1 MAKEYPLV
9 EELQNNFIATDNIQR
24 DDKLERS
31 ILTHAKVSF
40 IIEYIAAT
48 TTLFPSLF
56 KNSEKLVYENS
67 CYFIPLEKP
76 IVVTQNNA
84 AGNWNYTFKY
94 FEVYTQNIPKEDVF
108 GQTGRWRLG
117 VYKEYY
123 GYHIKNCNIIWRSFS
138 LPNTLSET
146 INFGTPEKKSM
157 VDFDFK
163 KAIEE
168 AIAEFSTMSKF
179 ELCQHLLRYDTPE
192 IVCRRLG
199 DINFKSRTFRQD
211 YFNDQLK
218 SNESQGFEVFCE
230 KNPNFNEEDL
240 VRSEL
245 GRFIYEHKRSIGLI
259 PEFDK
264 YYGPIKQVY
273 SFMNEH
279 NETEMKVVKLFEPKN
294 QSKVFVPVTSWVVNC
309 LSKKQYRCVPL
320 LAKKQILYNL
330 NLIEKKSTSRIIIAD
345 SIEIADANQ
354 ETDSDDTVWT
364 SFICEHEQYDQ
375 VDWEPLKENKEIF
388 LLVTNHSNINLAE
401 AYIKVY
407 KLASFLKEKIK
418 LELKFIQ
425 VQIDYPNGKNFR
437 FESISDIRMHV
448 VEHQPRITP
457 NSVFIMDSFDEFEK
471 CHEKA
476 VESLQTRPR
485 QFWEREIPD
494 CSVVE
499 QHDSKNKPREAIPFV
514 FRPVILRGKVTV
526 GHGSSGIGKT
536 RFFLSMCASIVS
548 GNQFIIGKSWNT
560 VAKSTD
566 KSSGKSGYKYRKVL
580 YLDFESSQG
589 DIPSL
594 QSDFV
599 DPYITGDDRE
609 RCKQNFVIKVL
620 GADAI
625 DYSEK
630 NHHQKIIDMIDNTEN
645 NEGEKGQP
653 LDLVVFD
660 TYTSFV
666 KNDHASAWNRC
677 EELLKKITGR
687 GIAVLLIAHTREN
700 DKEVTGSIKKI
711 QMCESE
717 IVLSRKNGRDETL
730 QYPMCVEMGKTR
742 HVVLKWEKK
751 KFEVY
756 LENGMWCLWV
766 MDEKLTDE
774 ELTDK
779 ELKKEKLRVE
789 ELKDFVIT
797 TELYNQERFQR
808 KAVCQMLGIEKTTY
822 SDRRKE
828 FEEKFGKMKKYI
840 KSNSL
845 R

>member
-84 AGNWNYTFKY
+84 AGNWDYTFKY
-94 FEVYTQNIPKEDVF
+94 FEVYTQSIPKEDVF

-157 VDFDFK
+157 GDFDFK

-230 KNPNFNEEDL
+230 KNPNFNVEDL

-330 NLIEKKSTSRIIIAD
+330 NLIEKESTSRIIIAD

-407 KLASFLKEKIK
+407 ELASFLKEKIK
-418 LELKFIQ
+418 LDLKFIQ

-457 NSVFIMDSFDEFEK
+457 NSVFIMDSFDEFERY
-471 CHEKA
+471 HEKA
-476 VESLQTRPR
+476 VESLQKRQR
-485 QFWEREIPD
+485 QFWEKENSD
-494 CSVVE
+494 CGVIE
-499 QHDSKNKPREAIPFV
+499 QRDSEDNSKKAIDFV
-514 FRPVILRGKVTV
+514 FRPVILRGKVTI
-526 GHGSSGIGKT
+526 GHAPTGQGKT
-536 RFFLSMCASIVS
+536 RFFLSMCASIVAGS
-548 GNQFIIGKSWNT
+548 KFIHGRSWNT
-560 VAKSTD
+560 VKGSTGG
-566 KSSGKSGYKYRKVL
+566 SGSQSGYKYRKVL
-580 YLDFESSQG
+580 YLDFESTRD
-589 DIPSL
+589 DIASMRK
-594 QSDFV
+594 DFV
-599 DPYITGDDRE
+599 DPYMSGENQEKI
-609 RCKQNFVIKVL
+609 KSNFIIEAL
-620 GADAI
+620 GHEI
-625 DYSEK
+625 INYSEK
-630 NHHQKIIDMIDNTEN
+630 DHHPKIHNIIDDAAKNK
-645 NEGEKGQP
+645 GEKGQP
-653 LDLVVFD
+653 IDLVVFD

-666 KNDHASAWNRC
+666 KNDYANVWNKI
-677 EELLKKITGR
+677 EPLLKKITEQ
-687 GIAVLLIAHTREN
+687 GIAILLIAHTHED

-711 QMCESE
+711 HMCESE
-717 IVLSRKNGRDETL
+717 IKLYRENGRDDTL
-730 QYPMCVEMGKTR
+730 QDPMFVKMGKTR
-742 HVVLKWEKK
+742 FIQTNQEKEGFYIYLKKNKK
-751 KFEVY
+751 NK
-756 LENGMWCLWV
+756 NHKWCLWGTEN
-766 MDEKLTDE
+766 EKLTEDGVNE
-774 ELTDK
+774 
-779 ELKKEKLRVE
+779 E

-797 TELYNQERFQR
+797 SEEYIYKGFKRQ
-808 KAVCQMLGIEKTTY
+808 AICQMLGIEKTTY
-822 SDRRKE
+822 TDRRKK
-828 FEEKFGKMKKYI
+828 FEEKFGDIKKYI
-840 KSNSL
+840 
-845 R
+845 